1 MTKRG
6 PFRDDDLHAWADGR
20 LDPARRAAIEAWM
33 AEDPARLARA
43 AAWRADSARLHAAFD
58 PILDEPIPS
67 RLRAAASQQAP
78 RRPLRA
84 AAAIA
89 WLAIGGLGGTGL
101 GYQLGR
107 PGESSPAAS
116 VAPTILPTLQHL
128 PREAAIAHAVY
139 VPEVRH
145 PVEVDAEQE
154 QHLIAWLSKRLG
166 APLAIPDLA
175 ENGYRLLGG
184 RLLPGQNGPG
194 AQFMYED
201 ASGGRV
207 TLYVSVSA
215 QDSEATAFRFTQQ
228 GEVGVF
234 YWVDGRFG
242 YALSAQLGR
251 EQLLPLATRVH
262 HQISP

>member
-1 MTKRG
+1 MKRG
-6 PFRDDDLHAWADGR
+6 PFSDDDLHAWADGR
-20 LDPARRAAIEAWM
+20 LAPEHRAAVEAWM
-33 AEDPARLARA
+33 AEAPARLARA
-43 AAWRADSARLHAAFD
+43 TTWRADSTRLHAAFD
-58 PILDEPIPS
+58 PILDESIPS
-67 RLRAAASQQAP
+67 RLRAAAAQRPP
-78 RRPLRA
+78 RRTLRA

-89 WLAIGGLGGTGL
+89 WLAIGGLGGTGV

-107 PGESSPAAS
+107 PSTSPPSAS
-116 VAPTILPTLQHL
+116 LAPLPQPAVQHL

-154 QHLIAWLSKRLG
+154 QHLITWLSKRLG
-166 APLAIPDLA
+166 APLAIPDLT

-201 ASGGRV
+201 TSGGRV
-207 TLYVSVSA
+207 TLYVSVSE

-228 GEVGVF
+228 GEVSVF

-242 YALSAQLGR
+242 YALSAQLAR